1 MLPALTSASQRGARC
16 LASCSSQFKSLKTA
30 TELVLDVGFNLGSF
44 KTHFYKQKSRRE
56 VSDPKGLSFP
66 FLLFGSS
73 RQNDT
78 RPVVLMVCVTRTL
91 HMKNFLLQAEHLY
104 YYQTQELLL
113 HLSCPQEMGR
123 NSLKAPCYFCSC
135 LGFSYADTDHQ
146 CTASKY

>member
-91 HMKNFLLQAEHLY
+91 HMKNFLLQAEHFEVLN
-104 YYQTQELLL
+104 QHNIHVLLL
-113 HLSCPQEMGR
+113 NSRAATSSFLSPG
-123 NSLKAPCYFCSC
+123 N
-135 LGFSYADTDHQ
+135 G
-146 CTASKY
+146 